1 MLWSVEHQR
10 TTCNVFVPK
19 YYMNGQLLAFLYTKG
34 LHERKM
40 LMANFLNKFFTNIAS
55 KIVGNIEPTD
65 RPPDLNVPLNE
76 NELSFTKNPLT
87 FSEILEACK
96 ELESK
101 TSLDFEGLSLHFV
114 KKIILSI
121 HAPILHVFRLS
132 LSSGVV
138 PSQFKIAKVVPVFKN
153 GDKTNP
159 DNYRPIS
166 LLSSFSKILE
176 KVVSI
181 RLCSFLEEEKILSK
195 LQFGF
200 RKSHSTVHAM
210 VHFLNNLSVNLN
222 AKKHTVAI
230 FCDLRKAFDTV
241 EHSIL
246 LKKM

>member
-1 MLWSVEHQR
+1 MQ
-10 TTCNVFVPK
+10 
-19 YYMNGQLLAFLYTKG
+19 A
-34 LHERKM
+34 
-40 LMANFLNKFFTNIAS
+40 
-55 KIVGNIEPTD
+55 IVGNIEPTD
-65 RPPDLNVPLNE
+65 RPPDLNVPFNE

-96 ELESK
+96 QLESK

-114 KKIILSI
+114 KKVILSI

-176 KVVSI
+176 KVVLFAYVCSWRKKRFCLSSSLVFENLI
-181 RLCSFLEEEKILSK
+181 RLSMLW
-195 LQFGF
+195 
-200 RKSHSTVHAM
+200 ST
-210 VHFLNNLSVNLN
+210 F
-222 AKKHTVAI
+222 
-230 FCDLRKAFDTV
+230 
-241 EHSIL
+241 
-246 LKKM
+246 

>member
-1 MLWSVEHQR
+1 
-10 TTCNVFVPK
+10 
-19 YYMNGQLLAFLYTKG
+19 
-34 LHERKM
+34 
-40 LMANFLNKFFTNIAS
+40 
-55 KIVGNIEPTD
+55 
-65 RPPDLNVPLNE
+65 LNVPFND
-76 NELSFTKNPLT
+76 NELSFTKIPLT

-96 ELESK
+96 QLESK

-114 KKIILSI
+114 KKVILSI

-200 RKSHSTVHAM
+200 
-210 VHFLNNLSVNLN
+210 
-222 AKKHTVAI
+222 
-230 FCDLRKAFDTV
+230 
-241 EHSIL
+241 
-246 LKKM
+246 